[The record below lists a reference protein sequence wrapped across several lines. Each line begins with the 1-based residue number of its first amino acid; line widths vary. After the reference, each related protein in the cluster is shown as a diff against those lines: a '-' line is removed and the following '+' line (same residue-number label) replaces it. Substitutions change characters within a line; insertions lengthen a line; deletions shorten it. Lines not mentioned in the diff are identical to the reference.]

1 MIAAI
6 FTDCGVDN
14 CRVVRVAVGMQTNGD
29 GRVQYYHGDDD
40 DDDDDDEDDE
50 EESTA
55 DSEDGLYSFLC
66 EITFTF

>member
-1 MIAAI
+1 M
-6 FTDCGVDN
+6 
-14 CRVVRVAVGMQTNGD
+14 RVAVGMQTNGD

-66 EITFTF
+66 V